1 MTPAAVAVIR
11 AAALRN
17 NLQTVREAAPGCRV
31 LAVIKANAYGHGL
44 VPVARISSKKPTRL
58 PWRGSRKPCSCA
70 RPALRKR
77 IVVLGGFVDAEEARL
92 IAASSPRHGHPQS

>member
-17 NLQTVREAAPGCRV
+17 NLQKVRDAAPGCRV

-44 VPVARISSKKPTRL
+44 VPVARILDAADAFAVARL
-58 PWRGSRKPCSCA
+58 EE
-70 RPALRKR
+70 ALQLRDAGIAKR
-77 IVVLGGFVDAEEARL
+77 IVVLGGFVDAEEAL
-92 IAASSPRHGHPQS
+92 ILAASIASTP